1 MMPTREEARAA
12 IEAYVDD
19 HHDDAVE
26 ALRALVAVPSDNPP
40 GDCAAHADRAAE
52 WLSGLGL
59 SVERHPVPE
68 ALVRENGM
76 FSATNLVVRE
86 LFGAGR

>member
-26 ALRALVAVPSDNPP
+26 ALKALVAVPSDNPP
-40 GDCAAHADRAAE
+40 GDCAAHAETGCRMA
-52 WLSGLGL
+52 LGPWA
-59 SVERHPVPE
+59 R
-68 ALVRENGM
+68 R
-76 FSATNLVVRE
+76 
-86 LFGAGR
+86 